1 MAHKRTESASHIGQ
15 RAVPIMAIYR
25 IDFLGYRL
33 LACSTV
39 PVEKV
44 KKDIEDR

>member
-1 MAHKRTESASHIGQ
+1 MAHKRTETFSHVGQ
-15 RAVPIMAIYR
+15 RPGPIMAIYR
-25 IDFLGYRL
+25 IDFRGYRL

-44 KKDIEDR
+44 KEVIKR